1 MSSEQGGQDARA
13 NAGGGDQAIRV
24 LIVEHDP
31 AVRRTL
37 RLTAERSGIEV
48 VGEAADGNA
57 AIALAARLRPDVA
70 LLDCCMREPDCVE
83 AARRLHAGASVGAAV
98 LLDIYREYEAEAR
111 AAGLPY
117 LLKDAPLDDLVAAIR
132 EAAAR
137 ADPTGGRP
145 QRHQPD
151 GH

>member
-1 MSSEQGGQDARA
+1 MSSEQGGRDARP

-37 RLTAERSGIEV
+37 RLTVERSGSV
-48 VGEAADGNA
+48 AVGEAADGNA

-83 AARRLHAGASVGAAV
+83 AVRRLRAGAGAGATV
-98 LLDIYREYEAEAR
+98 LLDIYREY
-111 AAGLPY
+111 
-117 LLKDAPLDDLVAAIR
+117 
-132 EAAAR
+132 
-137 ADPTGGRP
+137 
-145 QRHQPD
+145 
-151 GH
+151 